1 MKIKIIIYSLILS
14 VIVQQGYAQKTKV
27 ALGHKQ
33 YDRYGYVDAIAIY
46 ERVAQKGYKDEKMFK
61 NLGNAYYFNAE
72 LEKAEKWYGE
82 LFAMN
87 QNQEAE
93 YYYRY
98 SQCLKAM
105 GEYSQA
111 DKMLVQFNKK
121 SSSDKRA
128 QLYQENKNY
137 LEEIKANSG
146 RYNIADAGINSE
158 YSDYGSS
165 FSGNKL
171 VFASARDTGGVSKKV
186 FKWTN
191 QSFTNLY
198 SSEEKPD
205 GKLDEPKHFGNIINS
220 KFHESTP
227 VFTKDGLTMYFTR
240 NNFLDGKKGKDD
252 KRITLLKIYKATLI
266 DGEWKSIT
274 ELPFNSD
281 QYSIANP
288 ALSNDDKT
296 LYFASDMP
304 GTFGQSDLFKVTI
317 NGDGTYSTPENLG
330 IKINTEGRET
340 FPFISDDNEL
350 YFASD
355 ARPGLGGLDVYVA
368 QIAKDNSINNI
379 QNVGAPINSVKDD
392 FAFFI
397 DSKSRNGFFTS
408 NRTGGKGYD
417 DIYKF
422 TETRKL
428 ACEQSLTGTITNIET
443 AKILPDTKLSLFDEK
458 FQLLKEVISDTEGN
472 YSFEVLCGKTYF
484 VRAEKRDH
492 KTKEE
497 TINIDKISVKS
508 ELNLALERRMKPID
522 IGTDL
527 TKTLGISMIYF
538 ELDKSIILKDAALE
552 LAKVLAIM
560 QEYPKMKIDIRSH
573 TDSRQS
579 AQYNEALSDRR
590 AKSTMAWLIKN
601 GIIASRLTAKGYGE
615 FQLVNKCA
623 DGVTCSEEE
632 HQQNRRSEFIITS
645 L

>member
-304 GTFGQSDLFKVTI
+304 GTFGQSDLFKVTV

>member
-121 SSSDKRA
+121 SGSDKRA